1 MRRASLRM
9 KRVEVGRSGILW
21 VAASDLFFNI
31 CLLTWLCQVLVAA
44 HGIFHLCCNR
54 HDLSVAAWELLGVAG
69 GIKFPDQG
77 LNPVPLHWECRVLAT
92 GPLGKSLLDQSL
104 PKVHSTF
111 VSFKFCYCCL
121 ICKLCLTL
129 CDPRLLCPWDFQA
142 RILHWVAISFSR
154 GSSWS
159 RDGSHVSGVG
169 RGVLY
174 H

>member
-77 LNPVPLHWECRVLAT
+77 LNPVPLQWDSRVLAT

-129 CDPRLLCPWDFQA
+129 CDPRLLCPWDFPGKNTALGCHFLLQGFFLIQGWIP
-142 RILHWVAISFSR
+142 RLRRW
-154 GSSWS
+154 
-159 RDGSHVSGVG
+159 
-169 RGVLY
+169 
-174 H
+174 